1 MSLVRRHTGQVLH
14 EAEVFCHKLPS
25 YVSLQEGALL
35 EFLAVAMHF
44 CRLAKVYPGNSVVV
58 FGVVPVGLF
67 ACKAASYVFG
77 ATTVVGVDVNKARLE
92 FAKDNGATHVFRNNM
107 RSTPQKIAE
116 QIIVRTDV
124 KFLIGE
130 RLKMTGNFRFLAGD
144 NQLALDMSLVRRNV
158 NGHCVAKSVSR

>member
-1 MSLVRRHTGQVLH
+1 MSSVRRHTGQVLH

-67 ACKAASYVFG
+67 GLQSSKLRIRSHDVMK
-77 ATTVVGVDVNKARLE
+77 TTVFL
-92 FAKDNGATHVFRNNM
+92 
-107 RSTPQKIAE
+107 Q
-116 QIIVRTDV
+116 TDV

-144 NQLALDMSLVRRNV
+144 NQLALDMSLVRRNGWLIASP
-158 NGHCVAKSVSR
+158 NRCLDRPRN